1 MAKRLVKSCFP
12 PEVPVPQLQPLD
24 ARNIIKHR
32 SYQVACE
39 EASKYPCERWKEVY
53 EVQMN
58 VSFKPKH
65 ISDEEAWEAALAWAE
80 AKAQEREA
88 LATKEESQTN
98 TDESYDSDDSE
109 FGVSVQPVSRV
120 ICLFGPDTDE
130 DDFEDEETFVRP
142 LPNIVA
148 WERGERL
155 PSSWAAWVDAENLER
170 RAKNRYAVWVADVM
184 IGVRTKAAA
193 ARVVEEKRAA
203 RIIQAAARGREVRAW
218 NPFVSAPTVSHIDTD
233 ESYDSE
239 DFAEEV
245 PAPPQKPKLPAG
257 AAAGGPLAAMAG
269 LMRVGDVV
277 RANVYSLNDAAAAAA
292 MWRDDA
298 QADAYECVA
307 AKKALEALDKLFP
320 SAARKYTAATII
332 QAAARGMCC
341 RVWLRGTRRLF
352 LERRILLLDRR
363 ILRID
368 IHNAEINIYLAATI
382 IQAAARGR
390 AVRAWKSQ
398 FIDKL
403 AIELVHIHRMRYLK
417 RDSADWSWWFES
429 LMLEN
434 AASPKCA
441 MAWIK
446 LAEQRRSWSHNF

>member
-1 MAKRLVKSCFP
+1 MNCYAGLAKRLVKSCFP

-24 ARNIIKHR
+24 SRNIIK
-32 SYQVACE
+32 Q
-39 EASKYPCERWKEVY
+39 
-53 EVQMN
+53 EVQLISTSKECFALSDAHERVN
-58 VSFKPKH
+58 KPKP
-65 ISDEEAWEAALAWAE
+65 ISDEDAWEAALAWAE

-88 LATKEESQTN
+88 LATKAVSQTD

-109 FGVSVQPVSRV
+109 FGVPTQPVSRV
-120 ICLFGPDTDE
+120 VNLFGPDTDE
-130 DDFEDEETFVRP
+130 DDFEDEETFVRRRS
-142 LPNIVA
+142 NIVA
-148 WERGERL
+148 WERGSML
-155 PSSWAAWVDAENLER
+155 FSWAAWVDAENLER
-170 RAKNRYAVWVADVM
+170 RAKNRYAAWVADVM
-184 IGVRTKAAA
+184 IGVRTKAVA
-193 ARVVEEKRAA
+193 ARAVEEKRAA
-203 RIIQAAARGREVRAW
+203 RTIQTAARGRAVRAW

-233 ESYDSE
+233 ESYDSD
-239 DFAEEV
+239 DFALAV
-245 PAPPQKPKLPAG
+245 PAPPPKPKLPAG
-257 AAAGGPLAAMAG
+257 AAASGPLAAMAG

-307 AKKALEALDKLFP
+307 AKKALEALDKWFP

-332 QAAARGMCC
+332 QAAERGRGVRVGVAALAAVWAEWAAECPAAR
-341 RVWLRGTRRLF
+341 
-352 LERRILLLDRR
+352 
-363 ILRID
+363 
-368 IHNAEINIYLAATI
+368 AAAATI

-390 AVRAWKSQ
+390 AVRGWKSQ

-417 RDSADWSWWFES
+417 RDSADWSGWFEA